1 MKKLILQV
9 IHLIRQNPFYSLI
22 TIVGTAVTIAFVMVV
37 IMVYE
42 FRSADIAPETDRSR
56 LMYTA
61 TGRNSK
67 KDGSNIYSG
76 MGKTAFEAL
85 FLHLPGVEEITWYT
99 PLAKALCSLPAS
111 SERSNYQMKQ
121 VAANW
126 FNFFEYDFIAGRPF
140 TQAEYDMGRS
150 AFRPADS
157 EFNNWAAVENAN
169 YRYVVISERVA
180 RQLFGSANEAIDKNI
195 MVNFLPST
203 VVGVIR
209 DVSSIFQT
217 AYADILQPFTLA
229 NEENEYRYKQTG
241 GLHGK
246 RMGVMKLAEE
256 TEPESIYEEVERR
269 EELLNNQQTVFQF
282 DMQRL
287 YTHAEY
293 SFFKDSHLDARLIY
307 VLLILVL
314 LGVPAISISGLM
326 NAQIQGRNS
335 EIAIRKAYGASNL
348 SIINH
353 LFAES
358 LISTLLGGILG
369 FILSCI
375 LVWLGSIWLFGMGG
389 TELSGI
395 FIDTELLFR
404 PDLFGGVLLVC
415 LIFNLLSVLLPAG
428 LAVRKNII
436 TTLKGEE

>member
-1 MKKLILQV
+1 MKKLILQAV
-9 IHLIRQNPFYSLI
+9 HLIKQNPFYSLI
-22 TIVGTAVTIAFVMVV
+22 SIVGTTITIAFVMVV
-37 IMVYE
+37 VMIYE
-42 FRSADIAPETDRSR
+42 FRSVDIAPESDRSR
-56 LMYTA
+56 LMYTG
-61 TGRNSK
+61 TGINSR
-67 KDGSNIYSG
+67 KDGSNIYLG
-76 MGKTAFEAL
+76 MGKTAFESL
-85 FLHLPGVEEITWYT
+85 FLHLPGVQEITWYT

-111 SERSNYQMKQ
+111 SERYNYQMKL

-126 FNFFEYDFIAGRPF
+126 FNFFEYDFIAGRAF

-157 EFNNWAAVENAN
+157 EFKNWESVGNAN

-180 RQLFGSANEAIDKNI
+180 RQLFGSADEAIDKNI
-195 MVNFLPST
+195 MINFLPST

-229 NEENEYRYKQTG
+229 NEENEYHYIRTG

-256 TEPESIYEEVERR
+256 TDPESISQEVERR
-269 EELLNNQQTVFQF
+269 EELLNNQQTAFQF

-287 YTHAEY
+287 YTHTEY
-293 SFFKDSHLDARLIY
+293 TYFKDSHLDARLIY

-326 NAQIQGRNS
+326 NAQIQERYS

-348 SIINH
+348 SIINR
-353 LFAES
+353 LFTES

-369 FILSCI
+369 FILSCL
-375 LVWLGSIWLFGMGG
+375 LVWLGRIWLFGMGG
-389 TELSGI
+389 TEFSNI
-395 FIDTELLFR
+395 FIDTKLLFR
-404 PDLFGGVLLVC
+404 PDLFGTVLLVC
-415 LIFNLLSVLLPAG
+415 LVFNLLSVLLPAG

-436 TTLKGEE
+436 TILKGGE

>member
-1 MKKLILQV
+1 MKKQIIQAV
-9 IHLIRQNPFYSLI
+9 HLIKQNPFYSLI
-22 TIVGTAVTIAFVMVV
+22 SIVGTAITIAFVMVV
-37 IMVYE
+37 IMMYK
-42 FRSADIAPETDRSR
+42 FRSADIAPESDRSR

-99 PLAKALCSLPAS
+99 PLTKALCSLPAS
-111 SERSNYQMKQ
+111 SERYNYQMKQ

-157 EFNNWAAVENAN
+157 EFKNWEAVENAN
-169 YRYVVISERVA
+169 YRHVVISERVA
-180 RQLFGSANEAIDKNI
+180 RQLFGSAHEAIDKNI
-195 MVNFLPST
+195 LVNFLPAT

-217 AYADILQPFTLA
+217 AYADILQPFTLV

-256 TEPESIYEEVERR
+256 TDPESVRQEVERR
-269 EELLNNQQTVFQF
+269 EELLNNQQTAFQF

-287 YTHAEY
+287 YTHTEY
-293 SFFKDSHLDARLIY
+293 TFFKDSHLDARLIY

-326 NAQIQGRNS
+326 NAQMQGRYS
-335 EIAIRKAYGASNL
+335 EIAIRKAYGASNH
-348 SIINH
+348 SIINR

-358 LISTLLGGILG
+358 LINTLLGGILG

-375 LVWLGSIWLFGMGG
+375 LVWLGRIWLFGMNG

-404 PDLFGGVLLVC
+404 PDLFGAVLLVC
-415 LIFNLLSVLLPAG
+415 LVFNLLSVLLPAG
-428 LAVRKNII
+428 LAVRKNIV
-436 TTLKGEE
+436 TTLKGGE